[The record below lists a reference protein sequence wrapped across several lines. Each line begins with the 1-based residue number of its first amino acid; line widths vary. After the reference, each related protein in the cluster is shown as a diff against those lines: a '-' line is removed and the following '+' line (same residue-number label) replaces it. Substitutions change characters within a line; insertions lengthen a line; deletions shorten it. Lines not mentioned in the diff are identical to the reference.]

1 MKPILVLL
9 TIIALVII
17 LSIVLIL
24 SIGSTILGVFVPNS
38 EQIEFDEYHHHP
50 DNEI

>member
-24 SIGSTILGVFVPNS
+24 SIGSTIIGVFVPDES
-38 EQIEFDEYHHHP
+38 MIEFDEYHHHP